1 MKHFK
6 ANETLLGKTKKID
19 IDQISQKEA
28 NMAKAKIYF
37 EFFVRTFA
45 RGARKGEGEVLLPYS
60 KSRGLNAIKRVEEYL
75 HQGL

>member
-1 MKHFK
+1 
-6 ANETLLGKTKKID
+6 
-19 IDQISQKEA
+19 
-28 NMAKAKIYF
+28 MAKAKIYF